1 VTFDDDQ
8 LADDSMVRISDG
20 NDFEI
25 ALSVATLVDGLED
38 VWKEDWS
45 TLTVAK
51 KRALLRLGI
60 VAVFEKQQTE
70 RMREAAD
77 AEVKRKTEQAEA
89 AEALRK
95 AAEAEV
101 KRKTEQAE
109 AAKAEAIEE
118 RALREAAEAN
128 TKEER
133 ALREAADAKR
143 ETAEAAAEYERLGA
157 FLRDASSYATMHG
170 HLVAQSKS
178 QTKTATRELAGWPDP
193 QNEITTAAA
202 ACNVTLKSDA
212 ELLAPF
218 DAMWVELAPRVA
230 ELAKT
235 AAPNEILHVH
245 PVGATFLRGVHASH
259 GIADLELYVEYAN
272 RESDDVPL
280 EEGLPRRPDAC
291 FFKRGQRGDV
301 GFDAGSQMAALQ
313 TSEWKDVVR
322 VDDGKLDMNAN
333 AFDAIDGAIRDAEHV
348 LSTALPLNDAR
359 HSYFTSVVGDGVRC
373 ALVRLSKSA
382 TGRYTVRVSAVHD
395 LEQRDAAFAF
405 FKLCVHALQLSASG
419 SWTYD
424 CGWTATGWPVN
435 VRVSEVLAGGDTV
448 VFRFTDATGGRKIA
462 KAASAEKAGVERLAR
477 EIEQRQLVAR
487 LAAARQPPIDVAR
500 IFVPATEQMLAGHRA
515 LVFDDVGLVSFES
528 LVYTLPLADVR
539 RLAALVWE
547 QTRASLALLHSLGLA
562 FGDVHVGNILISGD
576 LQRAVLID
584 CESICEFDTNLD
596 RVLARQM
603 FRPLGNEASAD
614 SDLESLRYCIA
625 WARDIGRFRTGQLS
639 RHSQCSA
646 VADQWQKLKAKI
658 THEVVEHE
666 LKC

>member
-20 NDFEI
+20 TDFEI
-25 ALSVATLVDGLED
+25 ALSVGTLVDGLED

-51 KRALLRLGI
+51 KRALLRTGI
-60 VAVFEKQQTE
+60 TAVFERQQ
-70 RMREAAD
+70 REA
-77 AEVKRKTEQAEA
+77 ERE
-89 AEALRK
+89 LRE

-101 KRKTEQAE
+101 KRKTEQVEAAE
-109 AAKAEAIEE
+109 AEVKRKTEQV
-118 RALREAAEAN
+118 EAAEAN

-133 ALREAADAKR
+133 ALRE
-143 ETAEAAAEYERLGA
+143 TAELGA
-157 FLRDASSYATMHG
+157 FLSLASSYATMHG

-193 QNEITTAAA
+193 QTEITTAAA
-202 ACNVTLKSDA
+202 ACNLALKSDA
-212 ELLAPF
+212 ELRTPF
-218 DAMWVELAPRVA
+218 DAMWVELAPRVVQ
-230 ELAKT
+230 LATT
-235 AAPNEILHVH
+235 AHPNEIRQVH
-245 PVGATFLRGVHASH
+245 PVGEIFLRGVHASH

-272 RESDDVPL
+272 RESDVPL

-333 AFDAIDGAIRDAEHV
+333 ACDAIDGAIRDVDHV
-348 LSTALPLNDAR
+348 LGTALPLNGAR
-359 HSYFTSVVGDGVRC
+359 RTYFTSVVGDGVRC

-424 CGWTATGWPVN
+424 CGWTATGWPAN
-435 VRVSEVLAGGDTV
+435 VRVSEVIAGGDTV
-448 VFRFTDATGGRKIA
+448 VFRFTDATGCRKIA

-477 EIEQRQLVAR
+477 EIKQRQLVAG
-487 LAAARQPPIDVAR
+487 LAAAQQPPIDVAR

-515 LVFDDVGLVSFES
+515 LVFDDVGFVSFES

-539 RLAALVWE
+539 RLAARVWE

-584 CESICEFDTNLD
+584 CESICAFGTNLD

>member
-1 VTFDDDQ
+1 VTFDDEQ

-20 NDFEI
+20 NDFKVE
-25 ALSVATLVDGLED
+25 LSVAVLVDGLD
-38 VWKEDWS
+38 NGVKEEWS
-45 TLTVAK
+45 TMTVAV
-51 KRALLRLGI
+51 KRAVLRTEI

-77 AEVKRKTEQAEA
+77 AEVKRMTEQAEA
-89 AEALRK
+89 AEAEVKRKTDQAEAAEAVAKEERALRK

-101 KRKTEQAE
+101 KRKTDQAE
-109 AAKAEAIEE
+109 AAEAEVKRKTDQAEA
-118 RALREAAEAN
+118 
-128 TKEER
+128 
-133 ALREAADAKR
+133 
-143 ETAEAAAEYERLGA
+143 AEAAAEYERLDK
-157 FLRDASSYATMHG
+157 FLRDASSYATVHG

-178 QTKTATRELAGWPDP
+178 QMKTATQEPAGWPDP

-202 ACNVTLKSDA
+202 ACNLALKSDA
-212 ELLAPF
+212 ELQASF
-218 DAMWVELAPRVA
+218 DAMWTELEPRVA

-235 AAPNEILHVH
+235 ADPNEILHVH

-259 GIADLELYVEYAN
+259 GIADLELYIEYAN
-272 RESDDVPL
+272 RESDVPL
-280 EEGLPRRPDAC
+280 KEGLPRRPDAC

-348 LSTALPLNDAR
+348 LSTALPLNDTR

-382 TGRYTVRVSAVHD
+382 TGRYTVLVSAVHS

-424 CGWTATGWPVN
+424 CGWKATGWPAN
-435 VRVSEVLAGGDTV
+435 VRVSEVIAGGDTV
-448 VFRFTDATGGRKIA
+448 VFRFTDATGCRKIA

-477 EIEQRQLVAR
+477 EIKQRQLVAR
-487 LAAARQPPIDVAR
+487 LAAAQQPPIDVAR
-500 IFVPATEQMLAGHRA
+500 IFVPATEQLLAGHRA
-515 LVFDDVGLVSFES
+515 LVFDDVGFVSFET

-539 RLAALVWE
+539 PLAALVWE
-547 QTRASLALLHSLGLA
+547 KTRASLTLLHSLGLA

-576 LQRAVLID
+576 LQHAVLID
-584 CESICEFDTNLD
+584 CESICEFGTNLD
-596 RVLARQM
+596 RVLARLM

-614 SDLESLRYCIA
+614 SDLESLLYCIA
-625 WARDIGRFRTGQLS
+625 WALDIGRFRTGQLS
-639 RHSQCSA
+639 RHSQSDA
-646 VADQWQKLKAKI
+646 VTKQWGKLKAKI
-658 THEVVEHE
+658 TYEVVEHE
-666 LKC
+666 LTC

>member
-77 AEVKRKTEQAEA
+77 
-89 AEALRK
+89 
-95 AAEAEV
+95 AEV

-272 RESDDVPL
+272 RESDVPL

-322 VDDGKLDMNAN
+322 VFGGMLDMNAN

-382 TGRYTVRVSAVHD
+382 TGRYTVLVSAVHD

-405 FKLCVHALQLSASG
+405 FKMCVHALQLSASG

-424 CGWTATGWPVN
+424 CGWKATGWPVN
-435 VRVSEVLAGGDTV
+435 VRVSEVLAGSDTV
-448 VFRFTDATGGRKIA
+448 VFRFTDATGGHKIA

-487 LAAARQPPIDVAR
+487 LAAARQPPIDVSH

-547 QTRASLALLHSLGLA
+547 QTRASLALLHSLGQA

-584 CESICEFDTNLD
+584 CESICAFGTNLD

-603 FRPLGNEASAD
+603 FRPLGNKASAD

-625 WARDIGRFRTGQLS
+625 WALDIGRFRTGQLS
-639 RHSQCSA
+639 RHSQSVA